1 MKTTGRAALLLF
13 GITALFGVQAAFAGA
28 LSLIPQPAR
37 TQTSDGV
44 FRLSKD
50 TTILV
55 DTNTRALGDYLAEM
69 FSRSTGFPCPIR
81 QSSPE
86 DAAMRHGVALFL
98 LPETRD
104 LGEEGYRLSV
114 REDGVSIRS
123 GTTAGIFYG
132 IQTLRQL
139 LPSAIEETHLPGKE
153 TEWSVPCVEIEDKPQ
168 FSWRG
173 LMMDCSRTFW
183 SKEYIKRTIR
193 LMSLYKLNRL
203 HLHLTDDQGWRLEIK
218 KHPRLTEVGS
228 RFAERYKEP
237 SERQGFYTQ
246 SDIREIVEYGK
257 RYHVAIVPEIEMP
270 GHSLALL
277 ACYPELS
284 CNGGP
289 FEIHPFFKGPVIH
302 EDILCAGNEKTFQ
315 VLEDVLSEVVE
326 LFPFAFVHVGGDEV
340 PKERWK
346 ACSKCQARLK
356 AEGLRDEQELQSYF
370 TKRIGA
376 FLNAK
381 GKRLIGWEE
390 ILEGGSVSNAAAM
403 VWHETGKEATI
414 AKAGHDVVM
423 SPTSHF
429 YFDYDYKSISTMRTY
444 FFDCAP
450 EGWSRGQTGHML
462 GAQANFWSQIDRIE
476 TGVDRQ
482 LFPRL
487 LSLAEVTWSPRDR
500 RDPNSFR
507 IRVSSHLERLKALGV
522 AYYDDPSVRAEDLV
536 QAARGPDGE

>member
-1 MKTTGRAALLLF
+1 
-13 GITALFGVQAAFAGA
+13 
-28 LSLIPQPAR
+28 
-37 TQTSDGV
+37 
-44 FRLSKD
+44 
-50 TTILV
+50 
-55 DTNTRALGDYLAEM
+55 
-69 FSRSTGFPCPIR
+69 
-81 QSSPE
+81 
-86 DAAMRHGVALFL
+86 
-98 LPETRD
+98 
-104 LGEEGYRLSV
+104 
-114 REDGVSIRS
+114 
-123 GTTAGIFYG
+123 
-132 IQTLRQL
+132 
-139 LPSAIEETHLPGKE
+139 
-153 TEWSVPCVEIEDKPQ
+153 
-168 FSWRG
+168 
-173 LMMDCSRTFW
+173 
-183 SKEYIKRTIR
+183 
-193 LMSLYKLNRL
+193 
-203 HLHLTDDQGWRLEIK
+203 
-218 KHPRLTEVGS
+218 
-228 RFAERYKEP
+228 
-237 SERQGFYTQ
+237 
-246 SDIREIVEYGK
+246 
-257 RYHVAIVPEIEMP
+257 
-270 GHSLALL
+270 
-277 ACYPELS
+277 
-284 CNGGP
+284 
-289 FEIHPFFKGPVIH
+289 
-302 EDILCAGNEKTFQ
+302 
-315 VLEDVLSEVVE
+315 
-326 LFPFAFVHVGGDEV
+326 
-340 PKERWK
+340 
-346 ACSKCQARLK
+346 LK